1 MSELLDRIT
10 INPEVC
16 GGKPCVRGTRIWV
29 SLILD
34 FLADGMTE
42 AELLA
47 EYPQLV
53 RDRVWSGSGARA
65 HHTGSN
71 RPDRVKLKLDEN
83 LGRRGLELLK
93 ASGHDATTVSEQG
106 LSGVT
111 DEKLLEVCSAEGR
124 ALVTLDRDF
133 GQVTRFPPKRSA
145 GIIVLDAGPRTTLQ
159 AILERLR
166 EFLAILETP
175 LR

>member
-1 MSELLDRIT
+1 
-10 INPEVC
+10 
-16 GGKPCVRGTRIWV
+16 
-29 SLILD
+29 
-34 FLADGMTE
+34 
-42 AELLA
+42 
-47 EYPQLV
+47 
-53 RDRVWSGSGARA
+53 
-65 HHTGSN
+65 
-71 RPDRVKLKLDEN
+71 VKLKLDEN

-111 DEKLLEVCSAEGR
+111 DERLFEVCSAEGR

-166 EFLAILETP
+166 EFLAILEHRSVEGSLWIVEP
-175 LR
+175 GRVRAHLRDDER